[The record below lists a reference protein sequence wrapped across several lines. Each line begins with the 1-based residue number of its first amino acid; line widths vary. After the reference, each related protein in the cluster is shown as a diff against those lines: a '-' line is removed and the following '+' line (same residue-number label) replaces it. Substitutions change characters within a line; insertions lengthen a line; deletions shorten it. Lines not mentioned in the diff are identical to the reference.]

1 MLAKN
6 IFQLEKNDVV
16 FIKTISGGLNIPFVI
31 SDINYFTEL
40 FNVYGISQPIKFNI
54 DAVDKLVYNEISE
67 LEIKLSNLNLNENI

>member
-54 DAVDKLVYNEISE
+54 DAIDKLVYNEISE